1 MADRVADQA
10 ADQASGIDLMRR
22 RIERASRQPPP
33 SRRPRSTDP
42 ADDTAATA
50 AAPPAPAVESVAAVA
65 GTPAPPRT
73 GRAPRGRGAGET
85 RVRLAPDLP
94 PVNLAIRVRKPLD
107 DGLADQIHALRGA
120 GVRTSKVELIEMLL
134 WESAGATPEA
144 LRERLRTFRE
154 WAPRGPGARLD
165 A

>member
-1 MADRVADQA
+1 VADRVADQV

-42 ADDTAATA
+42 ADDTPATTA
-50 AAPPAPAVESVAAVA
+50 AAAAVEPVAAVEEA
-65 GTPAPPRT
+65 PMPAAPAA
-73 GRAPRGRGAGET
+73 RAPRGRGVGET

-107 DGLADQIHALRGA
+107 DGLADQIHALRRE

>member
-1 MADRVADQA
+1 
-10 ADQASGIDLMRR
+10 
-22 RIERASRQPPP
+22 
-33 SRRPRSTDP
+33 
-42 ADDTAATA
+42 
-50 AAPPAPAVESVAAVA
+50 
-65 GTPAPPRT
+65 
-73 GRAPRGRGAGET
+73 
-85 RVRLAPDLP
+85 VRLAPDLP

-107 DGLADQIHALRGA
+107 DALADTIHALRGA

-134 WESAGATPEA
+134 WESAGAGPEA